1 MPVIPALRSL
11 KQEDREFETI
21 LGYISK
27 FFLKKPI
34 ITSSSENMK
43 IDYLLQN

>member
-11 KQEDREFETI
+11 KQEDHEFETI

-34 ITSSSENMK
+34 TSSSENMK